1 MNRLTK
7 LFAEKRE
14 NILNIY
20 FTAGYPK
27 LDDLVEIGLALERSG
42 VDILEIGI
50 PYSDPLADG
59 PTIQASSQQ
68 ALKNGMNVR
77 LLFTQVED
85 LRKHTEIPIILM
97 GNFNQ
102 VMQYGE
108 NQFFRKCKEVGVD
121 GVILP
126 DMPTYV
132 YEEQF
137 KALFEELDLGI
148 TFLVAPQTE
157 LERLRKIDE
166 LTRGFVYVVSSAA
179 ITGGVGGVT
188 DAQEAYFERITSY
201 GWHHP
206 TLIGFGIKDAQ
217 SFAKAC
223 KYANGAIIGSAFI
236 RALADSQ
243 DLSETISDFVSE
255 ILPQDSP

>member
-1 MNRLTK
+1 MKRLK
-7 LFAEKRE
+7 KIFAQKPK

-20 FTAGYPK
+20 FTAGYPHR
-27 LDDLVEIGLALERSG
+27 DDLVKIGLALEESG
-42 VDILEIGI
+42 ADILEIGI

-59 PTIQASSQQ
+59 PTIQASSQK

-77 LLFTQVED
+77 LLFKQVAD
-85 LRKHTEIPIILM
+85 LRKQSEIPIILM

-108 NQFFRKCKEVGVD
+108 NQFFSKCAEVGVD

-137 KALFEELDLGI
+137 KELFEELDLGI

-157 LERLRKIDE
+157 PERLKKMNE

-179 ITGGVGGVT
+179 ITGGTSGVS
-188 DAQEAYFERITSY
+188 DSQEAYFKRITGY
-201 GWHHP
+201 EWHHP
-206 TLIGFGIKDAQ
+206 TLIGFGIKDHS

-223 KYANGAIIGSAFI
+223 TYANGAIIGSAFI
-236 RALADSQ
+236 RALEGST
-243 DLSETISDFVSE
+243 DLSHTIREFVTD
-255 ILPQDSP
+255 IKRVTI

>member
-7 LFAEKRE
+7 LFARKTK

-27 LDDLVEIGLALERSG
+27 LDDLVEIGKALENNG

-77 LLFTQVED
+77 LLFTQVAA
-85 LRKHTEIPIILM
+85 LRKQSEIPIILM

-137 KALFEELDLGI
+137 KELFEELDLGI

-157 LERLRKIDE
+157 PERLHKIDA
-166 LTRGFVYVVSSAA
+166 LSRGFVYVVSSAA
-179 ITGGVGGVT
+179 ITGGTGGISNT
-188 DAQEAYFERITSY
+188 QEAYFQRITSFD
-201 GWHHP
+201 WHHP
-206 TLIGFGIKDAQ
+206 TLIGFGIKDQ
-217 SFAKAC
+217 STFAKAC
-223 KYANGAIIGSAFI
+223 EYANGAIIGSAFI
-236 RALADSQ
+236 RAIEDSQ
-243 DLSETISDFVSE
+243 DLKKTIKEFVTNLG
-255 ILPQDSP
+255 I

>member
-1 MNRLTK
+1 MKRLKK
-7 LFAEKRE
+7 LFAQKGR

-27 LDDLVEIGLALERSG
+27 LDDLVEIGLALEKNG
-42 VDILEIGI
+42 ADILEIGI

-68 ALKNGMNVR
+68 ALKNGMNVW
-77 LLFTQVED
+77 LLFTQVEA
-85 LRKHTEIPIILM
+85 LRKQSEIPIILM

-121 GVILP
+121 GLILP

-137 KALFEELDLGI
+137 KELFEELDLGI

-157 LERLRKIDE
+157 PERLRKIDE

-179 ITGGVGGVT
+179 ITGGTGGIS
-188 DAQEAYFERITSY
+188 DAQEAYFKRITTFD
-201 GWHHP
+201 WQHP
-206 TLIGFGIKDAQ
+206 TLIGFGIKDQ
-217 SFAKAC
+217 STFAKASE
-223 KYANGAIIGSAFI
+223 YANGAIIGSAFI
-236 RALADSQ
+236 CALENSSN
-243 DLSETISDFVSE
+243 LKNTIQNFVNN
-255 ILPQDSP
+255 LGLQA

>member
-1 MNRLTK
+1 MNRLDQ
-7 LFAEKRE
+7 LFERKKKD
-14 NILNIY
+14 ILNIF

-27 LDDLVEIGLALERSG
+27 LEDLVEIGLSLEKNG

-59 PTIQASSQQ
+59 PTIQESGLL
-68 ALKNGMNVR
+68 ALKNGMNVK
-77 LLFTQVED
+77 LLFMQVAA
-85 LRKHTEIPIILM
+85 LRAKSEIPIILM

-108 NQFFRKCKEVGVD
+108 FQFFRKCKEVGVD
-121 GVILP
+121 GLILP

-137 KALFEELDLGI
+137 KELFEELDLGI

-157 LERLRKIDE
+157 PERLRKINS

-179 ITGGVGGVT
+179 ITGGTGGIT
-188 DAQEAYFERITSY
+188 NSQEAYFKRITSFD
-201 GWHHP
+201 WQHP
-206 TLIGFGIKDAQ
+206 TLIGFGIKDN
-217 SFAKAC
+217 STFAKAC
-223 KYANGAIIGSAFI
+223 QYAHGAIIGSAFI
-236 RALADSQ
+236 RALGVGTNLNQ
-243 DLSETISDFVSE
+243 TIVNFVNE
-255 ILPQDSP
+255 IKNRKA